1 MKILLKLMYDGSEY
15 AGFQV
20 QPNADTVQKRL
31 NEACEKVFSR
41 PCDVCGCSRTDSG
54 VHALAFVCS
63 VSPAGMSGFS
73 EGEISIPAGR
83 VHRALNRY
91 LPSDIAVIGAA
102 FVPDSFHPR
111 YGALGKEYVY
121 RILDG
126 TVENPFLYGRVW
138 RIPYN
143 FSDDMIRTMSE
154 LASCFAGKHD
164 FRAFMS
170 AGSSVSSTERTV
182 SLASVVRRSDSL
194 IEFTVKA
201 DGFLYN
207 MVRIMTGTL
216 TDAAAGRLNEV
227 DIRRAFESGERSCLG
242 VTAPPHGLYLKRV
255 EYAEEPDWKAD

>member
-1 MKILLKLMYDGSEY
+1 M
-15 AGFQV
+15 
-20 QPNADTVQKRL
+20 
-31 NEACEKVFSR
+31 
-41 PCDVCGCSRTDSG
+41 
-54 VHALAFVCS
+54 
-63 VSPAGMSGFS
+63 
-73 EGEISIPAGR
+73 
-83 VHRALNRY
+83 NRY
-91 LPSDIAVIGAA
+91 LPNDIAVIGAA

-126 TVENPFLYGRVW
+126 AVENPFLYGRVW

-143 FSDDMIRTMSE
+143 FSDDMLRTMSE
-154 LASCFAGKHD
+154 LASCFVGKHD
-164 FRAFMS
+164 FHAFMS

-182 SLASVVRRSDSL
+182 SSAYVVRRSDSL

-216 TDAAAGRLNEV
+216 TDAAAGRLNERGYPASV
-227 DIRRAFESGERSCLG
+227 RIRRALVSRK
-242 VTAPPHGLYLKRV
+242 VTGSPPHGLYLKRV

>member
-1 MKILLKLMYDGSEY
+1 MYEGSEY

-31 NEACEKVFSR
+31 NEACEKAFSR

-54 VHALAFVCS
+54 VHALSFVCS
-63 VSPAGMSGFS
+63 VSPSGMSGFA
-73 EGEISIPAGR
+73 EGEISIPVGR
-83 VHRALNRY
+83 IHRALNRY

-111 YGALGKEYVY
+111 YSALGKEYVY

-126 TVENPFLYGRVW
+126 AVDNPFLYGRVW
-138 RIPYN
+138 RIPYK
-143 FSDDMIRTMSE
+143 FSDDMLCTMSE
-154 LASCFAGKHD
+154 LASRFVGKHD
-164 FRAFMS
+164 FHAFMS

-182 SLASVVRRSDSL
+182 SSASVVRRSDSI
-194 IEFTVKA
+194 IEFAVKA

-216 TDAAAGRLNEV
+216 TDAAVGRLSET
-227 DIRRAFESGERSCLG
+227 DISRAFESGERSCLG
-242 VTAPPHGLYLKRV
+242 VTAPPHGLYLKCV
-255 EYAEEPDWKAD
+255 EYAKEPNWKAD

>member
-73 EGEISIPAGR
+73 EGEISIPADR
-83 VHRALNRY
+83 VHHAMNRY
-91 LPSDIAVIGAA
+91 LPNDIAVIGAA

-126 TVENPFLYGRVW
+126 AVGE
-138 RIPYN
+138 
-143 FSDDMIRTMSE
+143 
-154 LASCFAGKHD
+154 
-164 FRAFMS
+164 
-170 AGSSVSSTERTV
+170 SVS
-182 SLASVVRRSDSL
+182 L
-194 IEFTVKA
+194 
-201 DGFLYN
+201 
-207 MVRIMTGTL
+207 
-216 TDAAAGRLNEV
+216 
-227 DIRRAFESGERSCLG
+227 RSC
-242 VTAPPHGLYLKRV
+242 V
-255 EYAEEPDWKAD
+255 ADSV